1 MATNG
6 GRIDW
11 TLGFKTD
18 KTGLTELQKELA
30 KISSLTINDLDKSLN
45 TAQATQRLHELQS
58 AAESIGKALQK
69 SFNVNLN
76 TVNVQKFTSE
86 IIKTEG
92 SVENLY
98 KKLQQSGSVGQ
109 ATAAKLT
116 KEILTTNSTLHKTE
130 TTLDKIGTTLK
141 NTLKWSISSSLINNF
156 AGAFQQA
163 YGYVQHLDTSLNDIR
178 IVTGKSADEM
188 DRFAQKANTAAKALG
203 QATTDY
209 TEASLIYYQ
218 QGLSDEEVK
227 ARTETTLKAANV
239 TGQTTREV
247 SEQLTAVWNGY
258 RVSAENTEEAVDKL
272 AAVAATTA
280 SDLEEL
286 STGMSKVAAAANS
299 MGVDMDQLNAT
310 IATIESVTRQAPESV
325 GTALKTIYA
334 RMGDLQLGEA
344 DEDNITL
351 GSVSGT
357 LEQVGIHIL
366 DVNGDLRDMGIVIE
380 EIGEKWNT
388 WTKAEQTAIAEAVAG
403 KRQYNNLFAL
413 FENWDMYTKALE
425 TSRNSTGKLQEQQD
439 IYMESTAAHI
449 QQLKTQWEDLYD
461 SVLDTDTINTITDG
475 ITKILELVT
484 DLIDALGGGKT
495 LLLSITALVG
505 QLVSKGL
512 SKDLTSLIANAQNNK
527 AFIEDSKARIDYAK
541 QMGQYTDSASKEMKE
556 MTELYGQYLNYMDE
570 EQIKAAQSA
579 TARLG
584 SLATKRDALKEEIN
598 EIEKANAALE
608 NNNKA
613 LNDENIKL
621 EKNIQLE
628 KESAAQRIKMME
640 AAMGSRGLQNETG
653 SGRRRSDKTQNFN
666 ITDIVEKWNSSNAII
681 QTIQRDLDRMS
692 KSATG
697 ALDTI
702 EKIRNI
708 NTKSIGSALG
718 LSEKEL
724 SSAQQNIDKLKMQL
738 TDLYEGG
745 FIDFNKFQRL
755 HKVLED
761 AISIDPNTGETRL
774 KQPVINAL
782 YDIENAAKQT
792 KAEVKDIQTS
802 LTGNSQAQ
810 KEANAQIEENTQK
823 TEDNTQAQK
832 KNEEQ
837 INRNKGAIEGYNNTI
852 AQQKQALQDAL
863 NVNALQASIEGY
875 SDLGNAALSAFSAFN
890 MLTNSIERFSEGE
903 VSLSQLMPAIISSIF
918 MASRGVSLWHKAL
931 EKLTAAKLKDILT
944 TAAETNQTIAL
955 DTAQKQATASAL
967 KLRSAL
973 GLIGLG
979 ITALIFVYQQ
989 ISKHREE
996 LKKQREEEYQDTIKT
1011 IDATQ
1016 EEINKNFE
1024 LVDSYKSLITQY
1036 REGQI
1041 SAEDFNARR
1050 KELLSTADL
1059 EVRKALEIADSWE
1072 SASKALDQYAS
1083 QQYEETIKAQTEKRD
1098 KGLEYLGISIQD
1110 LDQMKQDYQKMSDD
1124 DSRAAKRLKP
1134 LYQEVFESEAYQ
1146 DIQEAT
1152 KELNQASISKAVVSS
1167 GIEYAQSLED
1177 ISKAQKIFIESLQ
1190 DTTLTTE
1197 EMFRAWD
1204 NALVT
1209 SGSDIA
1215 KKQGEINANAAFMIQ
1230 DWMTNFG
1237 NVGGDVFNS
1246 ERWKKALDISQMLE
1260 EAGLSEGIALLD
1272 EEAWKNLFGLSDS
1285 EIQEA
1290 VSTAIAN
1297 QAIADLKIAKDKFN
1311 EDVQETSSSLGN
1323 IISKAISEDLTAE
1336 DEGYQALAEQFEILK
1351 QIIPELTDEIE
1362 VFNNEGLIG
1371 TEHWLNAVYK
1381 LQSSIDKLEYD
1392 KLIET
1397 RREAFDKL
1405 QLAAFG
1411 SETSYDD
1418 RGFLTSIAIEPDDS
1432 AFQEAMDDIMNAEYS
1447 IDVEV
1452 HSDAER
1458 DFTQLVDS
1466 LEQAD
1471 EMASK
1476 IGEDF
1481 IVAADDIRD
1490 LNNTFPGILEGIE
1503 YLGDGTVKLNEDI
1516 VKSAMDAATQEEEAD
1531 TQKTIAKLQNA
1542 ATELRAKAETYEAM
1556 ADIAHKAASQE
1567 IDSEQAKTD
1576 ITAKLNELESENDQ
1590 IAANTEIDNAV
1601 AVADNSQYN
1610 AKINAD
1616 NWIESYQ
1623 EAAKASYEFAQTAVA
1638 NAAAAAAGPDG
1649 VPQDPGNFGFTYK
1662 GNIGNKASEAHKGQF
1677 KTTADGGIDWSAT
1690 EQVYRDMAEA
1700 ARAKANDIEGM
1711 MVGAAAKATEVLKN
1725 NADAKLGRPKKDSG
1739 SGGSEKEADHEDY
1752 LEREE
1757 DIYRTINEEL
1767 EQIESTLGRIQ
1778 TINDHEWG
1786 IDAQKTLEAENELL
1800 DKQLDKLKQKQAL
1813 HEKDLSVRRKQLEDV
1828 GITFTED
1835 GSAMT
1840 NAEAKLNA
1848 FYAHYNSMVDAY
1860 NAMSAAEQETY
1871 KAQLD
1876 AEKDRIDKIEQKI
1889 DDYESGF
1896 SDYQSTLDALLDA
1909 HYAEIENEVKLFNNM
1924 VDVHLELNDAK
1935 KEWDDFWY
1943 DVVQDVQDTDFG
1955 GQIAKSMAKLETLV
1969 GNTIS
1974 NTDSDVSVLTNHL
1987 LDTIAE
1993 VQAQIASKDRG
2004 GEDSLFGD
2012 DTAASK
2018 ENLENYR
2025 DKLMEALTAAKDE
2038 IDNISETYLKMLDDA
2053 QDKIDKQVDGWNSI
2067 GDQIDHDL
2075 ELIKLISGEKAFAPL
2090 NNFLEQQ
2097 YKNDLNL
2104 INTQKQSQDFW
2115 RQQIDRYTELL
2126 NVIEEGTVQWKT
2138 YSEALEKASENYRK
2152 AVSDLDKTV
2161 EEALKHLDEWRENQ
2175 VNAITNALDNAMSG
2189 GLGLDLV
2196 EQEWKLINEYSEKYL
2211 DNVERALD
2219 MEEYTNIL
2227 NDAAEATGLTAA
2239 NQEKLNRFRDEEL
2252 KKLNAKEKLTSYDI
2266 EESKARL
2273 EILKQELALED
2284 ARQNKSNMR
2293 LRRDSQG
2300 NYVYQYV
2307 SNEEDIEKANNGL
2320 LTAKREWYELVKKRY
2335 KETSDWIIDLEKQQ
2349 ASLLQQ
2355 IDEAEKNGEIE
2366 NANKLRE
2373 IYKAN
2378 EQAIVDAYAE
2388 AEKNKQDLYLG
2399 TAQYFDYVDNAAILP
2414 TAHATVRQLINEWIG
2429 GSGKDGFVT
2438 AVSTAITELEKM
2450 QDQYAQK
2457 TAVILTEAGIN
2468 YQKLKENGVDPTIDS
2483 LEDLVDT
2490 NEELSYALE
2499 DINDLLDEQ
2508 QYNLYQCE
2516 MAYYRLRDAA
2526 VNAVYSANSALNQL
2540 AQTAIATAQRVQAA
2554 IQSAQNA
2561 ASIASS
2567 ITNTARNLGSG
2578 VGNGISN
2585 RTTPTQ
2591 TYTTKAIKNYYVTT
2605 NGVGGY
2611 KLVDSSTG
2619 NAIEYWSG
2627 YGGSMP
2633 NDAEALAYF
2642 QDRYKKYS
2650 ISYLGYDR
2658 SRYMGF
2664 DTGGYT
2670 GEWGNSGKL
2679 AMLHQKELV
2688 LNQTDTS
2695 NMLQA
2700 VELLRDMVNNQGNI
2714 GGIADMIIKST
2725 ASQAAALAQI
2735 NSSLLQHMASMVTTS
2750 NISNSRN
2757 MTVNADFSG
2766 VRSADAIYQALM
2778 ELQNYGLQ
2786 QNYSVDPMSSTP
2798 Y

>member
-6 GRIDW
+6 GRIDY
-11 TLGFKTD
+11 TIGFKLD
-18 KTGLTELQKELA
+18 KKGIEGAKQALQEIQKLTPQKLVQMNPSEFGKGLNEATKTVIKLKDYAKELQLAFTKAFNPLTGQTNLVKLNQELNADTVRKFANECSRIGIEGEKAFLQFSSGALTANTQIA
-30 KISSLTINDLDKSLN
+30 KTKSLLDSMGE
-45 TAQATQRLHELQS
+45 T
-58 AAESIGKALQK
+58 
-69 SFNVNLN
+69 
-76 TVNVQKFTSE
+76 
-86 IIKTEG
+86 
-92 SVENLY
+92 
-98 KKLQQSGSVGQ
+98 
-109 ATAAKLT
+109 LT
-116 KEILTTNSTLHKTE
+116 
-130 TTLDKIGTTLK
+130 
-141 NTLKWSISSSLINNF
+141 NTLKWSLSSSLINRF
-156 AGAFQQA
+156 VGSFQQA

-188 DRFAQKANTAAKALG
+188 DRFALQANEAAQVLG
-203 QATTDY
+203 KATTDY
-209 TEASLIYYQ
+209 TEAALIYYQ
-218 QGLSDEEVK
+218 QGLSDEEVQ

-239 TGQTTREV
+239 TGQATSTV

-280 SDLEEL
+280 ADLEEL

-334 RMGDLQLGEA
+334 RMGDLKLGA
-344 DEDNITL
+344 TDEDGL
-351 GSVSGT
+351 GLGQVSGT
-357 LEQVGIHIL
+357 LEKVGIHIL
-366 DVNGDLRDMGIVIE
+366 DVNGDLRDMGTVIE
-380 EIGEKWNT
+380 EIGAKWDT

-413 FENWDMYTKALE
+413 FENWDMYNKALE
-425 TSRNSTGKLQEQQD
+425 TSRNSIGTLQNQQD
-439 IYMESTAAHI
+439 IFMESTAAHV
-449 QQLKTQWEDLYD
+449 QKLKTQWEDFYD
-461 SVLDTDTINTITDG
+461 SILDTSTIN
-475 ITKILELVT
+475 
-484 DLIDALGGGKT
+484 DLIDALTKAVALLTQFIDSIGGGTNAIVMLGST
-495 LLLSITALVG
+495 LTSVFSKQIGSEIGNLVLRFKDAKEASQQLTG
-505 QLVSKGL
+505 QLQILEKIKQSQGANFTGTKELIESYDKIKEYYNVLDESSLEQANNLAKQVAEAAMLKKEFEEIGDVVNQYVNTNIDDLTKENLGGEYNFFNNEEDSKLLKDSLNEDYKRLTEMSKSFKGLQTDGLKLIDILHEMESVETISPADYRETNIIWDNVEETAKQMETAIKGL
-512 SKDLTSLIANAQNNK
+512 SKGFLTANP
-527 AFIEDSKARIDYAK
+527 
-541 QMGQYTDSASKEMKE
+541 
-556 MTELYGQYLNYMDE
+556 
-570 EQIKAAQSA
+570 
-579 TARLG
+579 
-584 SLATKRDALKEEIN
+584 
-598 EIEKANAALE
+598 EIEKFVQIL
-608 NNNKA
+608 
-613 LNDENIKL
+613 
-621 EKNIQLE
+621 
-628 KESAAQRIKMME
+628 QRIQKSEYLDEIEPAIYELQEAFNNATPQAQKFLDDLFKMQMAGNE
-640 AAMGSRGLQNETG
+640 AADSL
-653 SGRRRSDKTQNFN
+653 
-666 ITDIVEKWNSSNAII
+666 
-681 QTIQRDLDRMS
+681 
-692 KSATG
+692 
-697 ALDTI
+697 
-702 EKIRNI
+702 
-708 NTKSIGSALG
+708 
-718 LSEKEL
+718 
-724 SSAQQNIDKLKMQL
+724 
-738 TDLYEGG
+738 
-745 FIDFNKFQRL
+745 
-755 HKVLED
+755 
-761 AISIDPNTGETRL
+761 
-774 KQPVINAL
+774 
-782 YDIENAAKQT
+782 NAAKQARDAFLDRQT
-792 KAEVKDIQTS
+792 VLAYAQAWTQLVAGLGQYITS
-802 LTGNSQAQ
+802 LNALSNIGSIITDDDLTTGEKFKQILSSMIFTLPMLLSSIKSVTIAIGTLTGVETKDLTVKQIWSAVTKKLTFENMTLAGALKAVGLAVKSIPVIGWILAGLAATITVVTTAFKGYQKQLEKNAEEEKENLRVQ
-810 KEANAQIEENTQK
+810 QEKINKTKEEKEAIDNLANSYQELLNQKDAEGKFTKEQEAQI
-823 TEDNTQAQK
+823 
-832 KNEEQ
+832 
-837 INRNKGAIEGYNNTI
+837 YNLI
-852 AQQKQALQDAL
+852 KAYGDQELIIQALAGDYD
-863 NVNALQASIEGY
+863 S
-875 SDLGNAALSAFSAFN
+875 
-890 MLTNSIERFSEGE
+890 LTNSIKKVQEAENDRLKQELETGIN
-903 VSLSQLMPAIISSIF
+903 LSQSSLEANIKANAKMTQRDREGFDLSSSATSEENKKFREELAALIGKENEEIIDIWGHINYEDLEEILTSDTDKLLDLLNKYKDSDITENLRKLLSQENETINQIKEDKKSLKEAELNALGYLSADDIDKIDDLTSYIQQIDALAQEALENGYVDSYEEGREWAKQFLAGYKDEFNIMDAKDTVVQAIADTFDNEDAAILSKILQQGGNVDLLNRPILEREDGSYSTVSTITAGDESTGYINFTPIFVNPETGKAEELTDEALNEYIDTVLASEDPISADTKGLIIGGVHETLEEAEVAAQTIHELQDQYYQYEDIALGIADSFKNVSDAGLQAIANHTDLFRLLYNEGWSLDDIVKNLSNEIDIITNEDHIVKIDAVIDKKFAEKELQELFNDTTFEIPFTKDDFAEFDDSSKYQALIALRQQEINSIEEKIELERIDVKERTEALNNQIDLETKQIELLRKQ
-918 MASRGVSLWHKAL
+918 ASENWHTLAEYKAIARQIHTYEDNIASAKDEL
-931 EKLTAAKLKDILT
+931 EKLTDYHIDFSKQVELVKEGIKKLNTDIDNIQSSYQSLQSVIEDYNDDGYLTLDNLQKILELDDAYVASLQLENGQMSINEETSRAMIDAKL
-944 TAAETNQTIAL
+944 
-955 DTAQKQATASAL
+955 
-967 KLRSAL
+967 
-973 GLIGLG
+973 
-979 ITALIFVYQQ
+979 
-989 ISKHREE
+989 H
-996 LKKQREEEYQDTIKT
+996 
-1011 IDATQ
+1011 
-1016 EEINKNFE
+1016 
-1024 LVDSYKSLITQY
+1024 
-1036 REGQI
+1036 
-1041 SAEDFNARR
+1041 
-1050 KELLSTADL
+1050 
-1059 EVRKALEIADSWE
+1059 
-1072 SASKALDQYAS
+1072 
-1083 QQYEETIKAQTEKRD
+1083 
-1098 KGLEYLGISIQD
+1098 
-1110 LDQMKQDYQKMSDD
+1110 
-1124 DSRAAKRLKP
+1124 
-1134 LYQEVFESEAYQ
+1134 
-1146 DIQEAT
+1146 
-1152 KELNQASISKAVVSS
+1152 
-1167 GIEYAQSLED
+1167 
-1177 ISKAQKIFIESLQ
+1177 
-1190 DTTLTTE
+1190 
-1197 EMFRAWD
+1197 
-1204 NALVT
+1204 
-1209 SGSDIA
+1209 
-1215 KKQGEINANAAFMIQ
+1215 
-1230 DWMTNFG
+1230 
-1237 NVGGDVFNS
+1237 
-1246 ERWKKALDISQMLE
+1246 
-1260 EAGLSEGIALLD
+1260 
-1272 EEAWKNLFGLSDS
+1272 
-1285 EIQEA
+1285 
-1290 VSTAIAN
+1290 
-1297 QAIADLKIAKDKFN
+1297 
-1311 EDVQETSSSLGN
+1311 
-1323 IISKAISEDLTAE
+1323 
-1336 DEGYQALAEQFEILK
+1336 LAE
-1351 QIIPELTDEIE
+1351 
-1362 VFNNEGLIG
+1362 
-1371 TEHWLNAVYK
+1371 
-1381 LQSSIDKLEYD
+1381 
-1392 KLIET
+1392 
-1397 RREAFDKL
+1397 
-1405 QLAAFG
+1405 
-1411 SETSYDD
+1411 
-1418 RGFLTSIAIEPDDS
+1418 
-1432 AFQEAMDDIMNAEYS
+1432 
-1447 IDVEV
+1447 VE
-1452 HSDAER
+1452 
-1458 DFTQLVDS
+1458 
-1466 LEQAD
+1466 
-1471 EMASK
+1471 
-1476 IGEDF
+1476 
-1481 IVAADDIRD
+1481 
-1490 LNNTFPGILEGIE
+1490 
-1503 YLGDGTVKLNEDI
+1503 
-1516 VKSAMDAATQEEEAD
+1516 
-1531 TQKTIAKLQNA
+1531 
-1542 ATELRAKAETYEAM
+1542 ATELYLSELEA
-1556 ADIAHKAASQE
+1556 IAHNENVIASQNAYNADMLTVSGINDVIKAAGQ
-1567 IDSEQAKTD
+1567 
-1576 ITAKLNELESENDQ
+1576 
-1590 IAANTEIDNAV
+1590 
-1601 AVADNSQYN
+1601 
-1610 AKINAD
+1610 
-1616 NWIESYQ
+1616 
-1623 EAAKASYEFAQTAVA
+1623 
-1638 NAAAAAAGPDG
+1638 G
-1649 VPQDPGNFGFTYK
+1649 VDALMNY
-1662 GNIGNKASEAHKGQF
+1662 
-1677 KTTADGGIDWSAT
+1677 
-1690 EQVYRDMAEA
+1690 
-1700 ARAKANDIEGM
+1700 
-1711 MVGAAAKATEVLKN
+1711 AAAKDAASVDYNATKTATEAYYNRMQLIKN
-1725 NADAKLGRPKKDSG
+1725 VASQPTSSILGKTDKSKSKSG
-1739 SGGSEKEADHEDY
+1739 SSKEAKTEKH

-1800 DKQLDKLKQKQAL
+1800 DKQLDKLKQKKAL
-1813 HEKDLSVRRKQLEDV
+1813 HEKDLSVRRRQLEDV
-1828 GITFTED
+1828 GVTFTED

-1889 DDYESGF
+1889 NDYESGF

-1943 DVVQDVQDTDFG
+1943 DVVQDVQDSDFG

-2025 DKLMEALTAAKDE
+2025 DKLMSALTAAKEE

-2126 NVIEEGTVQWKT
+2126 NVTEEGTVQWKT

-2152 AVSDLDKTV
+2152 AVNDLDKTV

-2175 VNAITNALDNAMSG
+2175 VSAITTALDNAMSG

-2373 IYKAN
+2373 MYKAN

-2438 AVSTAITELEKM
+2438 AVSTAITELEKI

-2499 DINDLLDEQ
+2499 DVNDLLDEQ

-2540 AQTAIATAQRVQAA
+2540 AQTAISTAQQVQAA

-2567 ITNTARNLGSG
+2567 LANTARSLGSG
-2578 VGNGISN
+2578 VGSGIQSSPTNNTSYYSKYKTSAIYQGVGKGSTTAAKVNKNANTTLEKVKQQSLTSNLVAGFVDAIGWSNIERLTESELKRLLSNFGIS
-2585 RTTPTQ
+2585 
-2591 TYTTKAIKNYYVTT
+2591 
-2605 NGVGGY
+2605 
-2611 KLVDSSTG
+2611 
-2619 NAIEYWSG
+2619 
-2627 YGGSMP
+2627 
-2633 NDAEALAYF
+2633 
-2642 QDRYKKYS
+2642 
-2650 ISYLGYDR
+2650 
-2658 SRYMGF
+2658 F

-2670 GEWGNSGKL
+2670 GEWDNSGKL

-2688 LNQTDTS
+2688 LNQSDTS

-2725 ASQAAALAQI
+2725 TSQAAALAQI
-2735 NSSLLQHMASMVTTS
+2735 NSGLLQHMASMVTTS